1 MKRLIAAITRILAVP
16 ALLAALVVPAV
27 AQDGGYLIRPG
38 DTLRV
43 EVLEDPGLNR
53 SVLVSPDGRISLP
66 LAGGVQAS
74 GKTVDTV
81 QTELTSLFAPNF
93 TTTPNIYVSIES
105 VAERAASGGGGGG
118 GGVRAPATLDIY
130 VLGEG
135 AKSGKI
141 AVAPGTTMLQ
151 FFAEM
156 GGFSKFAATKRIQ
169 LRRTDPR
176 TGEET
181 TYTVNYDA
189 IERGTSNMGATVL
202 MKGDVIVVPQRK
214 LFE

>member
-1 MKRLIAAITRILAVP
+1 MMRLISAMARIMALPFLLVAMAFP
-16 ALLAALVVPAV
+16 AL
-27 AQDGGYLIRPG
+27 AQEGGYLIRPG

-53 SVLVSPDGRISLP
+53 SVLVSPDGRISMP
-66 LAGGVQAS
+66 LAGGLRAS
-74 GKTVDTV
+74 GKTVEAV
-81 QTELTSLFAPNF
+81 QSELATRLAPNF
-93 TTTPNIYVSIES
+93 AAIPNVYVSIERI
-105 VAERAASGGGGGG
+105 VERAVGGGG
-118 GGVRAPATLDIY
+118 APKAPPTIDIY

-135 AKSGKI
+135 AKSGKFS
-141 AVAPGTTMLQ
+141 VAPGTTVLQ
-151 FFAEM
+151 LFAEM

-169 LRRTDPR
+169 LRRTNPK

-181 TYTVNYDA
+181 TYAVNYDA
-189 IERGTSNMGATVL
+189 IERGTSKMGATVL

>member
-1 MKRLIAAITRILAVP
+1 MKHLIAVLARVMALPFLLVALAVP
-16 ALLAALVVPAV
+16 AL

-38 DTLRV
+38 DTLRI

-53 SVLVSPDGRISLP
+53 SVLVSPDGRISMP
-66 LAGGVQAS
+66 LVGGVRAS
-74 GKTVDTV
+74 GKTVEAV
-81 QTELTSLFAPNF
+81 QAELATRFTPNFATAPNV
-93 TTTPNIYVSIES
+93 YVSIER
-105 VAERAASGGGGGG
+105 VVERAAGGGGGG
-118 GGVRAPATLDIY
+118 TRAPATMDIY
-130 VLGEG
+130 VIGEG

-141 AVAPGTTMLQ
+141 AAAPGTTVLQ

-169 LRRTDPR
+169 LRRADPK
-176 TGEET
+176 TGKET
-181 TYTVNYDA
+181 VYTINYDA